1 MNSMNNH
8 SPGLPESGQKRGES
22 DFASFPDTQDDIYGW
37 GPSQL
42 YPPNTEVFHQDAPA
56 NAVYLIERGLVKLS
70 WVGPEGQEMI
80 LGLRRRPWLTGAPAA
95 LLESRFAFTVTT
107 LTPCSLRCISVKGF
121 LRMVHADAE
130 FCRRLLRMLSEGILS
145 QGMKV
150 AALGCMPARERLEG
164 FLRELILE
172 QEPAIAPAGEHKPM
186 KLQIPLKLKE
196 LAQLIAIAPEYLSRL
211 LSELER
217 QGVIRRDKGWL
228 IMIDPSKFLSGR
240 KQAPTRNAL
249 PIPATNYPPIRSLL
263 NSRSGRSG
271 DLDKYQDLP

>member
-1 MNSMNNH
+1 MNIH
-8 SPGLPESGQKRGES
+8 SSDLPESGPKRSES
-22 DFASFPDTQDDIYGW
+22 NFASIADAQDNTYGW

-42 YPPNTEVFHQDAPA
+42 YPPNTEVFHQDTPA

-70 WVGPEGQEMI
+70 WVGPEGHEMI
-80 LGLRRRPWLTGAPAA
+80 LGLRRRHWLTGAPSA
-95 LLESRFAFTVTT
+95 LLESRYAFTVTT

-121 LRMVHADAE
+121 MRMVQADGD

-145 QGMKV
+145 QGMRV
-150 AALGCMPARERLEG
+150 AALGCMPARDRLEG
-164 FLRELILE
+164 FFRELILE
-172 QEPAIAPAGEHKPM
+172 QEPAIGPSEQHKPM
-186 KLQIPLKLKE
+186 KLRIPLKLKE

-217 QGVIRRDKGWL
+217 KGVIRRDKGWL
-228 IMIDPSKFLSGR
+228 IMTDPCEFLSGR
-240 KQAPTRNAL
+240 KQAPTRKSL

-271 DLDKYQDLP
+271 DVDKYQDRS